1 MKVLTKAT
9 DKTILYIG
17 HKAVVVENGI
27 DVGHTVYANTE
38 DYVIHDVEII
48 PGDVRIMEYC
58 YTPEAG
64 FYRNPDFPDELYV
77 TPEEQ
82 IAELRDHMRTMQ
94 EKIDYIL
101 DKIDTPK

>member
-9 DKTILYIG
+9 DKTILHIG
-17 HKAVVVENGI
+17 KKATIVENGI

-58 YTPEAG
+58 YTPEDG
-64 FYRNPDFPDELYV
+64 FYKNPDFPDELYV

-82 IAELRDHMRTMQ
+82 IAQLKKQALIMQ
-94 EKIDYIL
+94 GTINYLLGI
-101 DKIDTPK
+101 